1 VSGETWIEGDPT
13 PGADGG
19 TGAEPP
25 RPEDASAAIAEEIL
39 TEFRELMEAGVR
51 DDLFEWVLDAREH
64 GERIIGPRPAVEPEE
79 PDPDLST
86 TCFGDRIDKSHL

>member
-1 VSGETWIEGDPT
+1 MSGETWIEGDPT
-13 PGADGG
+13 PGADVG

-25 RPEDASAAIAEEIL
+25 GPEDAPAAIAEEIL

-64 GERIIGPRPAVEPEE
+64 GDCIISPTLPSEPEE
-79 PDPDLST
+79 PEPDLPT
-86 TCFGDRIDKSHL
+86 D